1 MYLNYLKENEKT
13 AFLKLAHIVANSD
26 DEICENEKIIIGSYC
41 NEMGIDNIS
50 LNSEDISISDLSKEF
65 SSVSSRKITIL
76 ELMSV
81 INANGE
87 FKESEKNI
95 IDELL
100 QNFKLETKF
109 LENVEL
115 WSKSLMTLIKQGTSL
130 VLED

>member
-1 MYLNYLKENEKT
+1 MYLNYLNQNEKV
-13 AFLKLAHIVANSD
+13 AFLKLAHIIANAD
-26 DEICENEKIIIGSYC
+26 NEICENEKIIIGSYC
-41 NEMGIDNIS
+41 NEMGVDNIS
-50 LNSEDISISDLSKEF
+50 FNLDDVSISALSKEF
-65 SSVSSRKITIL
+65 LNSSSKKITIL

-87 FKESEKNI
+87 FKESEKI
-95 IDELL
+95 IINELL

-115 WSKSLMTLIKQGTSL
+115 WSKSLMTLIEQGTAL

>member
-13 AFLKLAHIVANSD
+13 AFLKLAHVVANSD
-26 DEICENEKIIIGSYC
+26 NEICENEKTIIGSYC
-41 NEMGIDNIS
+41 NEMGIN
-50 LNSEDISISDLSKEF
+50 DISFNLKDVSISNLANEF
-65 SSVSSRKITIL
+65 LSVSSKKIIIL

-87 FKESEKNI
+87 FKDNEKEI
-95 IDELL
+95 INKLL
-100 QNFKLETKF
+100 EKFNLEDKF

-115 WSKSLMTLIKQGTSL
+115 WSKSLMTIIEQGTSL

>member
-1 MYLNYLKENEKT
+1 MYLNYLKENEKI

-26 DEICENEKIIIGSYC
+26 NEICENEKIIIGSYC
-41 NEMGIDNIS
+41 NEMGINDTSFN
-50 LNSEDISISDLSKEF
+50 LEDVSISILANEF
-65 SSVSSRKITIL
+65 SSVSSKKITIL

-87 FKESEKNI
+87 FKNNEKEI
-95 IDELL
+95 INKLL
-100 QNFKLETKF
+100 EKFNLEDKF

-115 WSKSLMTLIKQGTSL
+115 WSKSLMTLIEQGTSL

>member
-1 MYLNYLKENEKT
+1 MYLNYLNQNEKV
-13 AFLKLAHIVANSD
+13 AFLKLAHIIANAD
-26 DEICENEKIIIGSYC
+26 NEICENEKVIIGSYC
-41 NEMGIDNIS
+41 NEMGIENIS
-50 LNSEDISISDLSKEF
+50 LDLKDLSISALSKEF
-65 SSVSSRKITIL
+65 LNNSSKKITIL

-87 FKESEKNI
+87 FKESEKII

-115 WSKSLMTLIKQGTSL
+115 WSKSLMTLIEQGTSL
-130 VLED
+130 VLEG